1 MFLTDNSDLSKM
13 FLADIREPLDK
24 LVILTL
30 SPFQLETILDI
41 KKLFRMDFKF
51 QSQNNL
57 DGNCGKDFYSGL
69 IEMYVL
75 LYHHVL
81 FHTVNVIL
89 KLNLHKRKKLLNQR
103 LLCGMFM
110 KN

>member
-13 FLADIREPLDK
+13 FLADIRGLLDK
-24 LVILTL
+24 LVILMHSL
-30 SPFQLETILDI
+30 LQLLTILDI
-41 KKLFRMDFKF
+41 KKLFRMVFKY

-57 DGNCGKDFYSGL
+57 NGKCGKDFYSGST
-69 IEMYVL
+69 EMYVL

-81 FHTVNVIL
+81 FHTVNGIL
-89 KLNLHKRKKLLNQR
+89 KLNLHKKKKLLNQ
-103 LLCGMFM
+103 LLLYGMFM